1 VNADRKAKDWVE
13 LKKLEKDYFQELQF
27 WSRQVRMAK
36 RDKTEIRIQCGILMG
51 VLALTFLLLYLCSH

>member
-1 VNADRKAKDWVE
+1 VNADRKAKDWLE

-27 WSRQVRMAK
+27 WSLQVRMAK
-36 RDKTEIRIQCGILMG
+36 RDKTEFRIQCGILMG

>member
-27 WSRQVRMAK
+27 WSRQVRK
-36 RDKTEIRIQCGILMG
+36 IRQETTDCRVQFGMLLGML
-51 VLALTFLLLYLCSH
+51 VLTVLLIYFCSR